1 MNTENFYQV
10 LGVDEKAT
18 QEEIKKSYRKM
29 AIEHHPDKGGNEETF
44 KKISEAYDT
53 LGDENK
59 RRQYDNQKNNP
70 FGGFGGGSTGGGG
83 TPGGGGST
91 GGEERIFGSGIPG
104 NTIEFGNYSNV
115 SNNQNNQI

>member
-44 KKISEAYDT
+44 KKISEAMT
-53 LGDENK
+53 
-59 RRQYDNQKNNP
+59 R
-70 FGGFGGGSTGGGG
+70 
-83 TPGGGGST
+83 
-91 GGEERIFGSGIPG
+91 
-104 NTIEFGNYSNV
+104 
-115 SNNQNNQI
+115 